1 MTYRRLLCSH
11 ETEKESDMHSVSFP
25 RTLPAALDTE
35 PEVHLETH

>member
-25 RTLPAALDTE
+25 RPLPAGPATE
-35 PEVHLETH
+35 PEVHLEAH